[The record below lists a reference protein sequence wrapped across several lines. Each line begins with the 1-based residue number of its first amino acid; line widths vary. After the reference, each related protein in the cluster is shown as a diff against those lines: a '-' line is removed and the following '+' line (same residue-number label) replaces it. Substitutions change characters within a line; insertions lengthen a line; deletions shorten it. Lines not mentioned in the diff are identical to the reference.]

1 MLLNAMSNTFGHIFR
16 LTTFGESHG
25 TAIGGI
31 IDGCPAGI
39 DIDTAFVQAELDRRK
54 PGQSS
59 ITTQR
64 HEDDRIEFLSGIF
77 EGKTTGAPIGF
88 CIANTDHRSA
98 DYDHLKNV
106 YRPGHADYT
115 YQQKYGIRDYR
126 GGGRASARETATR
139 IVAGAIAKLAL
150 RTIGIDITAYTT
162 QIGNVAVTKNYNEL
176 DLTQVES
183 NIVRCPDAAVAT
195 QMVELIDA
203 CRRQGDS
210 IGGIVQCVISG
221 TSAGLGEPLYGK
233 LQAELAYAM
242 LSINAAKGF
251 DYGSGFEQIA
261 QTGSSLNDAFYT
273 DHDRISTRTNFAGGI
288 QGGISNGADI
298 YFRVVFKP
306 TPTISKAQQTI
317 DMGGNAVELAAHGRH
332 DACVVPRAVPV
343 VEAMAA
349 IVLFDAYLQNR
360 SATL

>member
-1 MLLNAMSNTFGHIFR
+1 MNTFGHIFR

-64 HEDDRIEFLSGIF
+64 HEADRVEFLSGIF
-77 EGKTTGAPIGF
+77 DDKTTGAPIGF
-88 CIANTDHRSA
+88 CIANTDHRSS
-98 DYDHLKNV
+98 DYEHLKSV

-126 GGGRASARETATR
+126 GGGRASARETAAR

-150 RTIGIDITAYTT
+150 RSIGVHIAAYTA
-162 QIGNVAVTKNYNEL
+162 QIGNIAVNKPSQEL
-176 DLTQVES
+176 DLTQTED
-183 NIVRCPDAAVAT
+183 NIVHCPDAATAT
-195 QMVELIDA
+195 QMVELIDT

-221 TSAGLGEPLYGK
+221 APIGLGEPLYGK

-251 DYGSGFEQIA
+251 DYGSGFEHVA
-261 QTGSSLNDAFYT
+261 LTGSSLNDAFYA
-273 DHDRISTRTNFAGGI
+273 DHEHIGTRTNFAGGI
-288 QGGISNGADI
+288 QGGITNGADI

-306 TPTISKAQQTI
+306 TPTISQAQQTI
-317 DMGGNAVELAAHGRH
+317 DTDGNAVELSAHGRH

-360 SATL
+360 SATI

>member
-1 MLLNAMSNTFGHIFR
+1 MNTFGHIFR

-64 HEDDRIEFLSGIF
+64 NEADRVEFLSGIF
-77 EGKTTGAPIGF
+77 DGKTTGAPIGF
-88 CIANTDHRSA
+88 CIANTDHRSS
-98 DYDHLKNV
+98 DYEHLKSV

-126 GGGRASARETATR
+126 GGGRASARETAAR

-150 RTIGIDITAYTT
+150 RNIGVHIAAYTA
-162 QIGNVAVTKNYNEL
+162 QIGNIAVNKPYQEL
-176 DLTQVES
+176 DLTQTEN
-183 NIVRCPDAAVAT
+183 NIVRCPDAATAT
-195 QMVELIDA
+195 QMVELIDT

-221 TSAGLGEPLYGK
+221 APIGLGEPLYGK

-251 DYGSGFEQIA
+251 DYGSGFEHVA
-261 QTGSSLNDAFYT
+261 LTGSSLNDAFYA
-273 DHDRISTRTNFAGGI
+273 DHEHIGTRTNFAGGI
-288 QGGISNGADI
+288 QGGITNGADI

-306 TPTISKAQQTI
+306 TPTISQAQQTI
-317 DMGGNAVELAAHGRH
+317 DTDGNAVELAAHGRH

>member
-1 MLLNAMSNTFGHIFR
+1 MSNTFGHIFR

-88 CIANTDHRSA
+88 CIANADHRSA

-150 RTIGIDITAYTT
+150 RAIGIDITAYTT
-162 QIGNVAVTKNYNEL
+162 QIGNVAVTKNYHEL
-176 DLTQVES
+176 DLTQTES
-183 NIVRCPDAAVAT
+183 NIVRCPDAATAT

-221 TSAGLGEPLYGK
+221 TPTGLGEPLYGK

-251 DYGSGFEQIA
+251 DYGSGFAGVTQRGSEQ
-261 QTGSSLNDAFYT
+261 NDLFVT
-273 DHDRISTRTNFAGGI
+273 DNEGHVHTLTNNSGGI
-288 QGGISNGADI
+288 QGGISNGEDI
-298 YFRVVFKP
+298 YFRVAFKP
-306 TPTISKAQQTI
+306 VATLLREQATI
-317 DMGGNAVELAAHGRH
+317 DKEGHAATVKARGRH
-332 DACVVPRAVPV
+332 DACVLPRAVPV
-343 VEAMAA
+343 VESMAA
-349 IVLFDAYLQNR
+349 VTLLDYLLIANLYKR
-360 SATL
+360 

>member
-1 MLLNAMSNTFGHIFR
+1 MNTFGHIFR

-64 HEDDRIEFLSGIF
+64 HEADRVEFLSGIF
-77 EGKTTGAPIGF
+77 DGKTTGTPIGF
-88 CIANTDHRSA
+88 CIANTDHRSS
-98 DYDHLKNV
+98 DYEHLKSV

-126 GGGRASARETATR
+126 GGGRASARETAAR

-150 RTIGIDITAYTT
+150 HSIGVHIAAYTA
-162 QIGNVAVTKNYNEL
+162 QIGNIAVNKPYQEL
-176 DLTQVES
+176 DLTQTEN
-183 NIVRCPDAAVAT
+183 NIVRCPDEATAT
-195 QMVELIDA
+195 QMVELIDI

-221 TSAGLGEPLYGK
+221 APIGLGEPLYGK

-251 DYGSGFEQIA
+251 DYGSGFEHVA
-261 QTGSSLNDAFYT
+261 LTGSSLNDTFYT
-273 DHDRISTRTNFAGGI
+273 DHDRIGTRTNFAGGI

-317 DMGGNAVELAAHGRH
+317 DTDGNAVELSAHGRH

-360 SATL
+360 SATM